1 MQEYDA
7 RCHFARFQ
15 ALDLEEASLGTAAS
29 LGKYFDNA
37 TYGKIA
43 GEKSP
48 QPPSS
53 HKRSAKLRDQGS
65 LARQNANLGGTLISH
80 SQL

>member
-1 MQEYDA
+1 MQVV
-7 RCHFARFQ
+7 RFQ

-48 QPPSS
+48 QPPPSS
-53 HKRSAKLRDQGS
+53 HKRTARLRKLKGPS
-65 LARQNANLGGTLISH
+65 PARTQWYIDKPFTTLRSNDI
-80 SQL
+80 